1 MPELPDVERF
11 KRYLDATSLYQRIA
25 DVEVRS
31 AYVLKGI
38 SGKELARRLKGRR
51 FESTRRHG
59 KHLFARTDGGTW
71 LRLHF
76 GMTGSLR
83 YFKGEEKAPP
93 HTRVLFVFA
102 KDYRLAFDDQ
112 RKFGQVGL
120 LEDVDEFLR
129 KRALGP
135 DALDIDVAEFKA
147 KLARHRGAVKS
158 ILMNQRLIAGIGN
171 IYADEIL
178 FHARI
183 HPATQIARL
192 CDKDRRHLFR
202 AMRHVLEKAVH
213 YQADADRMP
222 KTWLLSHREKRGKCP
237 RCGRSLKSST
247 IGGRTAWFCTH
258 CQRSA
263 L

>member
-1 MPELPDVERF
+1 MPELPDVETF

-25 DVEVRS
+25 DVEMRS

-222 KTWLLSHREKRGKCP
+222 KTWLLSHRGKGGKCP
-237 RCGRSLKSST
+237 RCGRGLKSSR
-247 IGGRTAWFCTH
+247 IGGRTAWFCPH
-258 CQRSA
+258 CQRRA